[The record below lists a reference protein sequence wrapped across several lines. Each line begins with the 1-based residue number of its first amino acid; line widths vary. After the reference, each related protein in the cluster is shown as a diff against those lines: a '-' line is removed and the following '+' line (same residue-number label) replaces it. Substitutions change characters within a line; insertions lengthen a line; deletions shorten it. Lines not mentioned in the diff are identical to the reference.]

1 MQNLKKNM
9 QNLQAVGFVE
19 LLSDTTVRLTELFYT
34 GVGLLLYHSKFNV
47 VQKVPALIGLLA
59 QSL

>member
-1 MQNLKKNM
+1 M
-9 QNLQAVGFVE
+9 QNLQAFGFVE

-47 VQKVPALIGLLA
+47 VQKVPALIGLWA
-59 QSL
+59 QSLR

>member
-1 MQNLKKNM
+1 MTRKHAKPRRENM
-9 QNLQAVGFVE
+9 QNLQAFGFAE

-47 VQKVPALIGLLA
+47 V
-59 QSL
+59 